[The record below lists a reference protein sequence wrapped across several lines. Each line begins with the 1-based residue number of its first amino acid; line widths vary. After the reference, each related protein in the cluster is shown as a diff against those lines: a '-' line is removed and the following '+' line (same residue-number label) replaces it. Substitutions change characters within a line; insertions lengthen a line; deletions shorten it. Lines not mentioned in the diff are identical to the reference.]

1 MGDLFHGVF
10 VFGRGSEEGDK
21 FALEEDERTVS
32 AMLILDTELESTS
45 EFPAVRQLLRE
56 WAARLWAWLRRQPQP
71 ELDHEEPATGRE
83 SRPDLIL

>member
-10 VFGRGSEEGDK
+10 VFGGGSDGGGE
-21 FALEEDERTVS
+21 FALDEDERTVS
-32 AMLILDTELESTS
+32 AMLILDTELESAR

>member
-1 MGDLFHGVF
+1 VGDLFHGVF
-10 VFGRGSEEGDK
+10 VFGGGSDGGGE
-21 FALEEDERTVS
+21 FALDEDERTVS
-32 AMLILDTELESTS
+32 AMLILDTELENTS

-71 ELDHEEPATGRE
+71 AFEHEEPATGQE

>member
-10 VFGRGSEEGDK
+10 VFGRGSEGGGK
-21 FALEEDERTVS
+21 FALEEDERKVS
-32 AMLILDTELESTS
+32 AMLILDTELENER

-71 ELDHEEPATGRE
+71 ALEQEEPATGRE